1 MHAGLR
7 VQCTVP
13 APGTRTL
20 HGTRTLQHPAQDR
33 NLALLVAVG
42 AGRGLLALRDGGGG
56 VEGRR
61 GEGSRPQVL
70 GERAAAARAGF
81 VAERAEGVERWLGAA
96 LAAMG
101 GAESEATDEAEAV
114 RREVGALAG
123 AL

>member
-1 MHAGLR
+1 M
-7 VQCTVP
+7 
-13 APGTRTL
+13 
-20 HGTRTLQHPAQDR
+20 
-33 NLALLVAVG
+33 
-42 AGRGLLALRDGGGG
+42 LALRDGGGG